1 MAKKIVEVDEDLLKG
16 MMTSDIP
23 LYGRDTEPALK
34 KRRQPNRK
42 ISLTLRRKERSRSNR
57 SQSGTDEK
65 GKRFGLPGTLSGQ
78 YAESEPFADLY
89 QPGYI
94 RTYQTLPAAYR
105 AGGQHR
111 QLHQQYP
118 G

>member
-23 LYGRDTEPALK
+23 LYGRDTEPAPK

-65 GKRFGLPGTLSGQ
+65 RKAVRITGNSFWS
-78 YAESEPFADLY
+78 
-89 QPGYI
+89 I
-94 RTYQTLPAAYR
+94 RRVRTVRRPT
-105 AGGQHR
+105 
-111 QLHQQYP
+111 
-118 G
+118 